1 MCYFR
6 FCGPGSHVIQ
16 IQIIIE
22 PDIFTQKNHHLILP
36 PKHAMTL
43 IIIIIII
50 SSSSFN
56 GYCFYWLLGYASDMQ
71 TFLHLFCIWTV
82 VASLNV
88 ISRAEHH
95 NIFVWSDSQLS
106 DGAFLA
112 YLSVFASHFNIASV
126 IEFVQ
131 LFMISYLFLRMQD
144 TTICF
149 FRSPFLV
156 TVNT

>member
-1 MCYFR
+1 M
-6 FCGPGSHVIQ
+6 
-16 IQIIIE
+16 
-22 PDIFTQKNHHLILP
+22 
-36 PKHAMTL
+36 
-43 IIIIIII
+43 
-50 SSSSFN
+50 
-56 GYCFYWLLGYASDMQ
+56 GYASDMQ

-82 VASLNV
+82 VAWQKKQLSESIVKLSPLNRPSLKDLAQELPLNV

-131 LFMISYLFLRMQD
+131 LFMISYLFWECKIQLSV
-144 TTICF
+144 F
-149 FRSPFLV
+149 FVLLFWSLLIHKMWWSFKTGTYEMDSIVGIDFSVVQVMECSPE
-156 TVNT
+156 